1 MNGPRE
7 YLPDDLIALRYFDA
21 VSTGDLQT
29 VADLWD
35 AASHDPRL
43 EQSLAEIDAALVA
56 EAPPGNGQ
64 LHSGQLHSGQLHSG
78 QLHSGHLLN
87 DQLLNDQLLNGR
99 PRPSSGRPRGKR
111 RPARHWPAR
120 AAVLSALTA
129 ACWLMIVM
137 RAKRDEPSRPDRPQA
152 AVAQRATADPM
163 SEPAIGPIGA
173 SRTTSA
179 NLSAWRQTRR
189 ALRGEPPPPFAWPL
203 QNTLTMSIPSDL
215 LD

>member
-64 LHSGQLHSGQLHSG
+64 LYSGQLHSG
-78 QLHSGHLLN
+78 
-87 DQLLNDQLLNGR
+87 QLLNGR

-137 RAKRDEPSRPDRPQA
+137 RAKRDEPPRPDRPQA

>member
-64 LHSGQLHSGQLHSG
+64 LYSGQLHSG
-78 QLHSGHLLN
+78 
-87 DQLLNDQLLNGR
+87 QLLNGR

>member
-7 YLPDDLIALRYFDA
+7 YLPDDLITLRYFDA

-64 LHSGQLHSGQLHSG
+64 LYSGQLHSS
-78 QLHSGHLLN
+78 
-87 DQLLNDQLLNGR
+87 QLLNGR

>member
-64 LHSGQLHSGQLHSG
+64 LYSGQLHSG
-78 QLHSGHLLN
+78 
-87 DQLLNDQLLNGR
+87 QLLNGR

-137 RAKRDEPSRPDRPQA
+137 RAKRDEPPRPDRPQA

-173 SRTTSA
+173 SRTPSA